1 MVEQMEADRK
11 AAAEKSE
18 TADKISA
25 AELALKTADTVQA
38 STYANAAYTAAADT
52 LARAEAELQQGNF
65 RAAQMSADIAQEEGR
80 GGRRR
85 RAADLRRKRPRL
97 TTTGRALIR

>member
-1 MVEQMEADRK
+1 MEADRK

-38 STYANAAYTAAADT
+38 SPTQRRVHSRCRHLGACRGGVAA
-52 LARAEAELQQGNF
+52 GNF
-65 RAAQMSADIAQEEGR
+65 RAAQMTQTLP
-80 GGRRR
+80 GRRPR
-85 RAADLRRKRPRL
+85 RPSPRAADLRRKDQ
-97 TTTGRALIR
+97 G

>member
-1 MVEQMEADRK
+1 LDTINETIGLLHQTAQAREEQKAMEAQMEADRK

-38 STYANAAYTAAADT
+38 STYAKPRTPPLPT
-52 LARAEAELQQGNF
+52 PWRVP
-65 RAAQMSADIAQEEGR
+65 RRSCSR
-80 GGRRR
+80 GTSGPRR
-85 RAADLRRKRPRL
+85 
-97 TTTGRALIR
+97 

>member
-1 MVEQMEADRK
+1 MGSRWK
-11 AAAEKSE
+11 PIGRRRLKKSE

-52 LARAEAELQQGNF
+52 LARAEAELQQGTSG
-65 RAAQMSADIAQEEGR
+65 RADERRHCQEEGR

-85 RAADLRRKRPRL
+85 RAADLRRKDQ
-97 TTTGRALIR
+97 G